1 MKDIN
6 TIEKALVKKADA
18 ELVDVVDG
26 FIKSIKELD
35 LRYGFKTSYFDLKD
49 PGNRS
54 TKNYAKGQ
62 EITCITLE
70 NIRTILFNTLKDNFG
85 QRMLNKKS
93 KELLDKLEI
102 L

>member
-6 TIEKALVKKADA
+6 TIEKALVRKADV
-18 ELVDVVDG
+18 ELKEVVTS
-26 FIKSIKELD
+26 FINSINELN
-35 LRYGFKTSYFDLKD
+35 LRYGGKSSYFDLKD
-49 PGNRS
+49 PDHSQQR
-54 TKNYAKGQ
+54 Q
-62 EITCITLE
+62 QITCVTLSRVE
-70 NIRTILFNTLKDNFG
+70 TILFNMLKDNFG

>member
-18 ELVDVVDG
+18 ELVDAVDG
-26 FIKSIKELD
+26 FIKSINELD
-35 LRYGFKTSYFDLKD
+35 LRYGYKSSYFDLKD
-49 PGNRS
+49 PDRS
-54 TKNYAKGQ
+54 QQKQ
-62 EITCITLE
+62 QITCVTLA
-70 NIRTILFNTLKDNFG
+70 RVKTILFNMLKEQFS
-85 QRMLNKKS
+85 QRMLDKKS

>member
-1 MKDIN
+1 MKDTN
-6 TIEKALVKKADA
+6 TIEKALVKKGDA
-18 ELVDVVDG
+18 ELKEVVDG

-49 PGNRS
+49 S
-54 TKNYAKGQ
+54 GQ
-62 EITCITLE
+62 FNHKQQITCVNLNAVE
-70 NIRTILFNTLKDNFG
+70 KILFNMLKDNFG

>member
-35 LRYGFKTSYFDLKD
+35 LRYGYKGSYFDLKND
-49 PGNRS
+49 YKESPE
-54 TKNYAKGQ
+54 K
-62 EITCITLE
+62 ITCITLE
-70 NIRTILFNTLKDNFG
+70 ALRRILFNMLKEQFS

>member
-6 TIEKALVKKADA
+6 TIEKALVRKADV
-18 ELVDVVDG
+18 ELKELTTS
-26 FIKSIKELD
+26 FINSIKELD
-35 LRYGFKTSYFDLKD
+35 LRYGKTMYFDLKD
-49 PGNRS
+49 PDHSQQR
-54 TKNYAKGQ
+54 Q
-62 EITCITLE
+62 QITCVTLSRVE
-70 NIRTILFNTLKDNFG
+70 TILFNMLKDNFG

>member
-6 TIEKALVKKADA
+6 TIEKALVKKGDV
-18 ELVDVVDG
+18 ELKEVVTS
-26 FIKSIKELD
+26 FINSINELH
-35 LRYGFKTSYFDLKD
+35 LRYGYKTSYFDLKD
-49 PGNRS
+49 EGS
-54 TKNYAKGQ
+54 TQVNHKQ
-62 EITCITLE
+62 QITCVNLSAVE
-70 NIRTILFNTLKDNFG
+70 RILFNMLKDNFG

>member
-6 TIEKALVKKADA
+6 TIEKALVRKADV
-18 ELVDVVDG
+18 ELKEVVTS
-26 FIKSIKELD
+26 FINSINELN
-35 LRYGFKTSYFDLKD
+35 LRYGFKSSYFDLKD
-49 PGNRS
+49 PDS
-54 TKNYAKGQ
+54 SHHQKGGK
-62 EITCITLE
+62 ITCVNLSAIE
-70 NIRTILFNTLKDNFG
+70 RILFNMLKDNFG

>member
-6 TIEKALVKKADA
+6 TIEKALVKKGDA
-18 ELVDVVDG
+18 ELKELTTN
-26 FIKSIKELD
+26 FINSIKELD
-35 LRYGFKTSYFDLKD
+35 LRYGYKSSYFDLKS
-49 PGNRS
+49 PSRQGYQQAEKIS
-54 TKNYAKGQ
+54 
-62 EITCITLE
+62 CVSLE
-70 NIRTILFNTLKDNFG
+70 NIKTILFNMLKDQFS

>member
-18 ELVDVVDG
+18 ELKELTTS
-26 FIKSIKELD
+26 FINSIKELD
-35 LRYGFKTSYFDLKD
+35 LKYGYKSSYFDLKD
-49 PGNRS
+49 TDS
-54 TKNYAKGQ
+54 SHHQKQ
-62 EITCITLE
+62 ITCVTLARVE
-70 NIRTILFNTLKDNFG
+70 TILFNMLKEQSS
-85 QRMLNKKS
+85 QRMHNKKS